1 MKRRISVL
9 LVTVIFALM
18 SVACFSACKDNK
30 YTVRYETDGN
40 GTIQGLAE
48 QKLKE
53 GGQTSTVTATP
64 NEGYKFLKWSDDSTQ
79 ATRSDT
85 VVDSDTTYTAYFEK
99 LKYQVNY
106 TAIDGGTIQGDAEQV
121 VEYGED
127 ATQVTA
133 TPSVGFRFVK
143 WSDSNSENPVR
154 CDTNI
159 KSHILA
165 SAIFERE
172 SYDKKTLTY
181 LTDGNGTIEGQTS
194 QQVLMGEDGTTVK
207 AVASDGYEFVKWS
220 DGITTAERRELCVA
234 ESKTVTAEFKCVYA
248 TFELNYELG
257 KAETQIK
264 EYTFYDNNFKE
275 EEFPVPTREHFTFGG
290 WYLGDKQVTDTN
302 GTMLIGKEILQQDE
316 REIYAK
322 WTANENYTYKILMV
336 YVTELDA
343 TISSIRGKGNFEVY
357 YKMSDFDIEIC
368 KTATKQ
374 LSNYLN
380 DMLDGLVTF
389 EIDEYFTTVPVN
401 SDSIRYGEKVTNYI
415 VANEIPEIYNSGI
428 YREYQSI
435 LTVFCMN
442 DYEYEFRTSSG
453 AAINKYGTV
462 YLEAVY
468 DDSLVNNDPLE
479 NLLDLDFWRWY
490 DNIEPFLHEL
500 IHTMEMQ
507 IYGGSLDYYH
517 NTLSWFLQQGINDYL
532 IADKMYLLDKVELN
546 GKKVG
551 IPIEFWRGEIDLFM
565 PEDW

>member
-1 MKRRISVL
+1 MFVIISVSC
-9 LVTVIFALM
+9 FG
-18 SVACFSACKDNK
+18 ACVKNK
-30 YTVRYETDGN
+30 FEISYETDGN
-40 GTIQGLAE
+40 GTIQGEAV
-48 QKLKE
+48 QTLKE
-53 GGQTSTVTATP
+53 GSETSTVTATP
-64 NEGYKFLKWSDDSTQ
+64 NEGYKFLKWSDDRTQ
-79 ATRSDT
+79 QTRSDT
-85 VVDSDTTYTAYFEK
+85 VGDSDITYTAYFEK

-106 TAIDGGTIQGDAEQV
+106 TAKDGGKIVGDADQV

-181 LTDGNGTIEGQTS
+181 LTDGNGTIDGQTS
-194 QQVLMGEDGTTVK
+194 QQVLIGEDATQVT
-207 AVASDGYEFVKWS
+207 AVPADGYVFVRWS
-220 DGITTAERRELCVA
+220 DGITTAERRELCVT
-234 ESKTVTAEFKCVYA
+234 ESKTVTAKFKCIYA
-248 TFELNYELG
+248 TYGLNYKLG

-264 EYTFYDNNFKE
+264 EYTFYDNNFKS

-302 GTMLIGKEILQQDE
+302 GAMVIGKEILQNSE

-343 TISSIRGKGNFEVY
+343 KITSIRGNGDFDVY

-368 KTATKQ
+368 KTITKQ
-374 LSNYLN
+374 VSRYLN

-389 EIDEYFTTVPVN
+389 EVDEYFTTVPVN
-401 SDSIRYGEKVTNYI
+401 SDSITFGDKVTNYI
-415 VANEIPEIYNSGI
+415 IANEIPEIYNSNI
-428 YREYQSI
+428 YKEYQSV
-435 LTVFCMN
+435 LTVFCMD
-442 DYEYEFRTSSG
+442 DYDYEFRTVAG
-453 AAINKYGTV
+453 AAIFKYGTV
-462 YLEAVY
+462 YLESVY
-468 DDSLVNNDPLE
+468 YESLINNDPLE
-479 NLLDLDFWRWY
+479 NLLDLDYWRWY
-490 DNIEPFLHEL
+490 SNIEPFLHEL

-507 IYGGSLDYYH
+507 IYGDSSDNYH
-517 NTLSWFLQQGINDYL
+517 NTASWFLQQGINDHIIL
-532 IADKMYLLDKVELN
+532 DKMYLLDQVELN

-551 IPIEFWRGEIDLFM
+551 IPIEYWRGEIDLFY
-565 PEDW
+565 PVDW